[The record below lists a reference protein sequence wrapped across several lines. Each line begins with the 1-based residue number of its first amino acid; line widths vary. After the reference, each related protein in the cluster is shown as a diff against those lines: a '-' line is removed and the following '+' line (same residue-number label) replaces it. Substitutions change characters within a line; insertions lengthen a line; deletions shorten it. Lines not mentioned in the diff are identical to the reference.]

1 MFLMTMKVQLSNMS
15 GTSRTRGV
23 LMKRFGDAVTG
34 WSRYVYNFH
43 SIQILVWFYGAK
55 EDHVTREMGIKAP
68 LMGGATKVFI
78 RQISNVLVSVQ
89 ILPLMMINL
98 YHAPAYVVL
107 MREVSTELV
116 VVVNAPQRARVSEK
130 KATKIMMSANL
141 SAKLRH
147 SPVIVMREPV
157 SA

>member
-1 MFLMTMKVQLSNMS
+1 MSLANLFRVLVLPFAKTQLTFVNN
-15 GTSRTRGV
+15 R
-23 LMKRFGDAVTG
+23 L
-34 WSRYVYNFH
+34 
-43 SIQILVWFYGAK
+43 
-55 EDHVTREMGIKAP
+55 
-68 LMGGATKVFI
+68 
-78 RQISNVLVSVQ
+78 ISNVLVSVQ